1 MDAQMLQTKSS
12 FAALR
17 ISAAGS
23 RSSTPDSLTP
33 AKRLKLSRSAENGF
47 GRDRRAVSGD
57 GDTSSLAK
65 SDFYFRAWR
74 VGCL

>member
-1 MDAQMLQTKSS
+1 MDAQMSQTKSS

-33 AKRLKLSRSAENGF
+33 AKRLKLSRSAENGV
-47 GRDRRAVSGD
+47 GRD
-57 GDTSSLAK
+57 
-65 SDFYFRAWR
+65 
-74 VGCL
+74 